1 MFEKVLIIGKNSK
14 ISQEFIKKI
23 INKKNLKIIAP
34 KKTQWNMKNISF
46 DNKKIKIIKE
56 VDKILLL
63 QSIISSKDF
72 LKRRQSDLINQIN
85 INLISIIKI
94 CEIALRFNKKVK
106 IIILGSESGIKGSYD
121 ITYALTKTAIHKYV
135 EEKKIKYP
143 NQQLICIAPST
154 IIDTKMTLKRKDKKN
169 VLKSISNNPKKRGI
183 KAFEISNLIY
193 NIFYNTTDYMT
204 NLVIKVDGGKFSRM
218 WLINI

>member
-14 ISQEFIKKI
+14 ISKEFIKKI
-23 INKKNLKIIAP
+23 INKKTLKIIAP

-46 DNKKIKIIKE
+46 DDKKIKIIKE

-106 IIILGSESGIKGSYD
+106 IIILGSES
-121 ITYALTKTAIHKYV
+121 
-135 EEKKIKYP
+135 
-143 NQQLICIAPST
+143 
-154 IIDTKMTLKRKDKKN
+154 
-169 VLKSISNNPKKRGI
+169 
-183 KAFEISNLIY
+183 
-193 NIFYNTTDYMT
+193 
-204 NLVIKVDGGKFSRM
+204 
-218 WLINI
+218 